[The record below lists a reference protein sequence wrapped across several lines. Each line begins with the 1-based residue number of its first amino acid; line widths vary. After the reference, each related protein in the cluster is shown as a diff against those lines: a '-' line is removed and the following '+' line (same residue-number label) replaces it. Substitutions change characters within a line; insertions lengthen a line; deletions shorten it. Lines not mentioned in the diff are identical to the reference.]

1 MKSIE
6 IPKLIEALLIKQ
18 KKDQRDKFTNT
29 EDQERD
35 EMMDEQRR

>member
-18 KKDQRDKFTNT
+18 KKDLRDKFTNT